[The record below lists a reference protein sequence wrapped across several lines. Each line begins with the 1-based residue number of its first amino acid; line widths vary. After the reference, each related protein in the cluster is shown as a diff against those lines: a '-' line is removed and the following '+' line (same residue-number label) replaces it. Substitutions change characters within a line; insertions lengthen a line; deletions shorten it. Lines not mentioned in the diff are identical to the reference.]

1 MTKPLKITDP
11 RGIDAAKD
19 FAQTRKQMLKDFSLL
34 QLKQAKESND
44 LMAEYRKRFRDLFR
58 IATGGLLDDPDEA
71 FSKESHV
78 LDISYVDFDIAFVV
92 PKPQENQK
100 LEDDEETSGDPVSA
114 RIVVN

>member
-19 FAQTRKQMLKDFSLL
+19 FAQSRKQMLKDFSLL
-34 QLKQAKESND
+34 QLKQAKESQE
-44 LMAEYRKRFRDLFR
+44 LMADYRKRFRDLFR
-58 IATGGLLDDPDEA
+58 IATSGLLDDPDEA
-71 FSKESHV
+71 FSNETYV
-78 LDISYVDFDIAFVV
+78 LDISYVDFDIAFVI

-100 LEDDEETSGDPVSA
+100 IDDDEETSGDPVSA